1 MNNLHNL
8 PTSPK
13 LPPRWDNEYTFELG
27 WSKSGK
33 FPSIEEVGDMWPPL
47 LMPNSNHDEFKL
59 DVYVCRIGN
68 IDLSGDYWWSIGE
81 NQDNVWQKIDKNDKE
96 AIKKYWEDQAR
107 EIPDVE
113 AESQVNASLDIAFQI
128 LMSRGISYLRM
139 YNNAQKS

>member
-1 MNNLHNL
+1 
-8 PTSPK
+8 
-13 LPPRWDNEYTFELG
+13 
-27 WSKSGK
+27 
-33 FPSIEEVGDMWPPL
+33 MWPPL

-68 IDLSGDYWWSIGE
+68 IDLSGDYWWSIGDDG
-81 NQDNVWQKIDKNDKE
+81 DNVWQRIDKNDKE